1 MRRRGEDGPR
11 HRGKGTPPMKLAARA
26 FLIAAMLAAA
36 SGATAQDR
44 ERYILGETTRLEI
57 LVHVMGQVQ
66 TPGEY
71 RVPDKTNVLELISKA
86 GGPTDFARLSGVIVK
101 RGGGTSSAESSKG
114 EVIHVNLESYLTR
127 ENAKP
132 VPILQPGD
140 VVTVPS
146 NSWSTWKAIFGIA
159 RDVSVVASL
168 YLLWVR
174 TANRAP

>member
-1 MRRRGEDGPR
+1 
-11 HRGKGTPPMKLAARA
+11 MKLAARA
-26 FLIAAMLAAA
+26 FLIAAVLAAA
-36 SGATAQDR
+36 PGATAQER

-71 RVPDKTNVLELISKA
+71 RVPDNTNVLELISKA
-86 GGPTDFARLSGVIVK
+86 GGPTDYARLSSVIVK
-101 RGGGTSSAESSKG
+101 RGGGSSSVESKNEG
-114 EVIHVNLESYLTR
+114 DVIRVNLEDYLTH

-132 VPILQPGD
+132 VPVLQPGD

-146 NSWSTWKAIFGIA
+146 NSWSTWKTVFGMA
-159 RDVSVVASL
+159 RDISVVASL
-168 YLLWVR
+168 YLLWAR

>member
-1 MRRRGEDGPR
+1 
-11 HRGKGTPPMKLAARA
+11 MKLAARA
-26 FLIAAMLAAA
+26 FLIAAILAAA
-36 SGATAQDR
+36 PGATAQER

-71 RVPDKTNVLELISKA
+71 RVPDNTNVLELISKA

-101 RGGGTSSAESSKG
+101 RGAGTSLAESKNEG
-114 EVIHVNLESYLTR
+114 EVIHVNLETYLTR

-132 VPILQPGD
+132 VPVLQPGD

-146 NSWSTWKAIFGIA
+146 NSWSTWKTIFGMA
-159 RDVSVVASL
+159 RDISVVASL

-174 TANRAP
+174 TANTP